1 MAEPYADVQLPL
13 YYKAESNDELL
24 PKPLQGPMK
33 GTLNLKPKPHVSHT
47 FGQKDRD
54 VDKKKY
60 EVLWGCG
67 HLAADFRAPHRHKH
81 GRCQLQPG
89 LCTT

>member
-13 YYKAESNDELL
+13 YYKAESTGELL

-33 GTLNLKPKPHVSHT
+33 GTLNLKPKPHVSDT

-54 VDKKKY
+54 VDKKN
-60 EVLWGCG
+60 VRGTVGMWSSGSR
-67 HLAADFRAPHRHKH
+67 FSSAPS
-81 GRCQLQPG
+81 
-89 LCTT
+89 T